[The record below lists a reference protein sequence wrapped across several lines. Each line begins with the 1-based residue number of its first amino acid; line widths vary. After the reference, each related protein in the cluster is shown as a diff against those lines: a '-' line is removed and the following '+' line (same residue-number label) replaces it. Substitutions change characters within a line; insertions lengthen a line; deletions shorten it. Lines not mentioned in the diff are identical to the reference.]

1 MMLIDRLS
9 SGWKAWPIL
18 FLLTFLAAAPGVF
31 NLPALDR
38 DESRFAQA
46 SKQMLETGDY
56 IRIRNQDELR
66 NKKPAGIHWLQ
77 AASTAIFTG
86 ADAKE
91 IWTYRVPSWLGA
103 AFATLAVFWCGIP
116 LLGRRAGFIGA
127 ALFGTGILLT
137 TEAHIAK
144 TDAVLVFLSTLAIGA
159 LARLY
164 INNDHSRQTA
174 LLFWLALGCGVL
186 IKGPVAPMIAAF
198 AGVGAW
204 VWSRLS
210 TREGGRWWRV
220 LMWWP
225 GPFLFLLLV
234 LPWFIWIQKATG
246 GAFLQGAVGQD
257 LGDKV
262 SGASEGHGG
271 IAFYHLANVP
281 LLFFPATLL
290 LIPGLAAM
298 LNVLRSA
305 ETDARGRL
313 AAMALIACAL
323 AVVSLLLGYV
333 FPGKISQTLLIAY
346 PALLIAVFGV
356 LSANDNW
363 FARFAPEDAP
373 VKRVQ
378 AIRFLA
384 AWGLLTW
391 IFWEMLPT
399 RLGHY
404 VLPAYPAFALLAGYG
419 AVRLIEGM
427 RMPVSYWLSL
437 VLFGLGAI
445 VLLGVGL
452 PDATTYFMDQVADD
466 FRTVSANTVLES
478 WRDYRSYPTGLW
490 WIAFALVGFTL
501 IEFAR
506 RRIGAAYL
514 LGVFAALA
522 IGWHLRLYMLP
533 SQIWVQ
539 PTEVARMALD
549 DVCGVPGDYVC
560 MDGRLPPKMI
570 QAIGYAEPSYV
581 MEFGTQNLRP
591 PATKVE
597 LPRAERDYPSVFLV
611 NLENRKGGA
620 DPVADIAKLEGQA
633 KQMHRCLTI
642 SEPYYALN
650 YSNGDPVHF
659 VALRFDAEPC
669 EA

>member
-1 MMLIDRLS
+1 MLIDRLS
-9 SGWKAWPIL
+9 SGWKAWLIL
-18 FLLTFLAAAPGVF
+18 FSLTFLAAAPGVF

-66 NKKPAGIHWLQ
+66 NKKPAGIYWLQ
-77 AASTAIFTG
+77 AASTAIFAGPQDT
-86 ADAKE
+86 E
-91 IWTYRVPSWLGA
+91 IWTYRLPSWIGA

-116 LLGRRAGFIGA
+116 LLGRRASFIGA

-144 TDAVLVFLSTLAIGA
+144 TDAVLVFLSTLAAGA

-164 INNDHSRQTA
+164 INNDHSKQTV
-174 LLFWLALGCGVL
+174 LLFWLAMGLGVL

-204 VWSRLS
+204 VWSRLA
-210 TREGGRWWRV
+210 TREGGRWWRA

-225 GPFLFLLLV
+225 GPLLFLLLV
-234 LPWFIWIQKATG
+234 LPWFIWIQQATD
-246 GAFLQGAVGQD
+246 GAFLQGAVGKD

-262 SGASEGHGG
+262 ARASEGHGG
-271 IAFYHLANVP
+271 IPFYHLANMP

-298 LNVLRSA
+298 VSVLRSA
-305 ETDARGRL
+305 ETKGLGRL
-313 AAMALIACAL
+313 AAMGLIAAGL
-323 AVVSLLLGYV
+323 AIISLLFGYV
-333 FPGKISQTLLIAY
+333 LPGKISQSLLLAYPVLLIA
-346 PALLIAVFGV
+346 LFGV
-356 LSANDNW
+356 LSANDKW
-363 FARFAPEDAP
+363 FARFPPEDAP
-373 VKRVQ
+373 SRRLQ

-391 IFWEMLPT
+391 VFWELLPT
-399 RLGHY
+399 KLGHY
-404 VLPAYPAFALLAGYG
+404 ILPAYPAFALLAGYG
-419 AVRLIEGM
+419 AVRLMEGAQM
-427 RMPVSYWLSL
+427 TVSYWLSL
-437 VLFGLGAI
+437 ILFGLGAAL
-445 VLLGVGL
+445 LLGAGL
-452 PDATTYFMDQVADD
+452 PDATTYYMDQVAGH

-478 WRDYRSYPTGLW
+478 WRDYRTYPTWLW
-490 WIAFALVGFTL
+490 WTAFALVGFTL
-501 IEFAR
+501 IEFSR
-506 RRIGAAYL
+506 RHIGVAYL
-514 LGVFAALA
+514 LSVLSALA

-533 SQIWVQ
+533 SQVWVQ

-549 DVCGVPGDYVC
+549 DVCGVPGDYIC
-560 MDGRLPPKMI
+560 SDGRQPPKMI
-570 QAIGYAEPSYV
+570 QAIGYSEPSYV
-581 MEFGTQNLRP
+581 MVFGTQNLHP
-591 PATKVE
+591 PATKVA
-597 LPRAERDYPSVFLV
+597 LPQAARDYPSVFLV

-642 SEPYYALN
+642 SKPYYALN

-669 EA
+669 AS